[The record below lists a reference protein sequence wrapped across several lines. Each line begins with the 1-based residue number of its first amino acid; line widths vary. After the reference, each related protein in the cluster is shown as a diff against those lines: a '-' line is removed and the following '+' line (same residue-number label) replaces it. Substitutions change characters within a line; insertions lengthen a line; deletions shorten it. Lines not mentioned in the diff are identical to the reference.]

1 MKQGQFPNCPIDA
14 RRYVVRAAEG
24 RDDLIA
30 AQRLRAAAF
39 GLDARDVDAFDSV
52 CTHMLIEDRR
62 LGRLVGCFRLLP
74 LDSGAGVE
82 GSYAA
87 QFYDLSA
94 LGAYP
99 EPMTELGRFCIH
111 PAARDPEI
119 LRAAW
124 GAITAHVDGCGVG
137 MLFGCTS
144 FRGTDPTPYR
154 AAFAA
159 LARAHLA
166 PRAWAPRPRAAT
178 TVPLAGA
185 TVPDDTRRA
194 LADVPPLLRSYL
206 GMGGWVSDHAVV
218 DSTMNTLHVFTGLEI
233 ASIPEA
239 RKQLLRATLDGSGA
253 AG

>member
-1 MKQGQFPNCPIDA
+1 MKQDQSPNYPIDP
-14 RRYVVRAAEG
+14 RRYIVRAAEG
-24 RDDLIA
+24 PDDLIA

-39 GLDARDVDAFDSV
+39 GLDMPDGDAFDSV

-62 LGRLVGCFRLLP
+62 LDSLAGCFRLLP
-74 LDSGAGVE
+74 LDSGAGIV

-94 LGAYP
+94 LAAYP

-124 GAITAHVDGCGVG
+124 GAIAAHVDGCGVG

-159 LARAHLA
+159 LARTHLA

-185 TVPDDTRRA
+185 TAPDDAGRA
-194 LADVPPLLRSYL
+194 IADVPPLLRSYL
-206 GMGGWVSDHAVV
+206 RMGGWVSDHAVV
-218 DSTMNTLHVFTGLEI
+218 DSAMDTLHVFTGLEI

-239 RKQLLRATLDGSGA
+239 RKQQLRATLDGGA
-253 AG
+253 GAG